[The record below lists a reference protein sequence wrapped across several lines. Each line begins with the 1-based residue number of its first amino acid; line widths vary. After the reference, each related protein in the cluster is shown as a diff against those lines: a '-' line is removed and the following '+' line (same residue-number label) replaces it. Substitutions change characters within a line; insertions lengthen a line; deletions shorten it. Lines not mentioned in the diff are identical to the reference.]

1 MGKVAF
7 IFPGQGSQY
16 VGMAKEF
23 YDTYEVSREVF
34 EAAGNAAGFSL
45 EELCFQENDR
55 LDKTKYTQPAL
66 LTACCAIL
74 KAVEA
79 AGIQP
84 DMTAGL
90 SLGEYCALVAAKAL
104 DVKNAVKVVC
114 RRGVYME
121 DAVPEGVGSMAAVL
135 TRKPIPMEEICE
147 KVCKETGGIVTVANY
162 NCPGQQ
168 VISGECEAVKMAG
181 DLFLQAEAARI
192 VPLKVSGPFHS
203 RMLEGAGEKLRT
215 LLEGIEMKKPEV
227 EFVSNVTA
235 QQCEEIDELKDLLGK
250 QVYSSVRWQQS
261 VEYMIEKG
269 VDTFVEIGPGKS
281 LSGFIKKI
289 APKATMLHVEKP
301 EDLQILVEQMKKA

>member
-23 YDTYEVSREVF
+23 YDACPESREVF
-34 EAAGNAAGFSL
+34 ALAGDAAGFSL

-79 AGIQP
+79 AGVRP

-90 SLGEYCALVAAKAL
+90 SLGEYCALVAAGSFDLKDAM
-104 DVKNAVKVVC
+104 KVVC
-114 RRGVYME
+114 RRGIYME

-135 TRKPIPMEEICE
+135 SRKPLPMEETCRKICE
-147 KVCKETGGIVTVANY
+147 ETGKVVNVANY

-181 DLFLQAEAARI
+181 ELFLQLGAARI

-203 RMLEGAGEKLRT
+203 PMLSGAGEKLRT
-215 LLEGIEMKKPEV
+215 LLEEIDMKKPEV

-235 QQCEEIDELKDLLGK
+235 EKCEDVNELKNLLGK

-261 VEYMIEKG
+261 VEYMLECG

-281 LSGFIKKI
+281 LSGFIRKI

-301 EDLQILVEQMKKA
+301 EDLEKLLEWKNQ